1 MAEAMDVDSDK
12 PKVVK
17 RPANSGG
24 DASTQ
29 PWVSYR
35 FSLLFRGGRPGAT
48 CMLLRSTKAYSYPAL
63 VLSRAHERSRSTV
76 LRSLRIWWH
85 TRISYRF

>member
-1 MAEAMDVDSDK
+1 MDVDSDK

-35 FSLLFRGGRPGAT
+35 FSLLFAEASWCNMYAAEVYRE
-48 CMLLRSTKAYSYPAL
+48 AYSYPTL
-63 VLSRAHERSRSTV
+63 VLSLAHERSRSTV

-85 TRISYRF
+85 TRISYRY